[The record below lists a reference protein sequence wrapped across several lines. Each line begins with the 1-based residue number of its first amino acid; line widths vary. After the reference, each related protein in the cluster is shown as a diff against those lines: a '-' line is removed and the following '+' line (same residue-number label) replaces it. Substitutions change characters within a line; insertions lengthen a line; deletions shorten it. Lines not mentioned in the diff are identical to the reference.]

1 MGNGLN
7 AIGGQIA
14 RFAKADDDT
23 RNPAFSKRNE
33 NAVARLQ
40 IVLEIVGNAVGK
52 CIEGRAQRNDVCK
65 GIRHKNKL
73 SADRRAR
80 RHFVEFFDFDKSAG
94 NGHAK
99 ATIRWTGKFERL
111 VL

>member
-1 MGNGLN
+1 MGNGLD
-7 AIGGQIA
+7 AIGGQIT
-14 RFAKADDDT
+14 RFAKADDNT

-65 GIRHKNKL
+65 GMRHRNKL
-73 SADRRAR
+73 SADLRAI
-80 RHFVEFFDFDKSAG
+80 VEFFDFDKSAG
-94 NGHAK
+94 NGQAK
-99 ATIRWTGKFERL
+99 VAIGWAGKFERL
-111 VL
+111 VLQ